1 MKMNKRTH
9 YICIILE
16 VVSGFGLGLF
26 GFFMLADKLLKF
38 DMNLSFILGY
48 LSIFFFAL
56 IGIVI
61 PGFFHS
67 RRINKNKTFLI
78 GIAKATIAMV
88 IGMLFTIFLPRSI
101 YEGDLLRYIVI
112 LIPIICSVVGFNMG
126 IRGL

>member
-1 MKMNKRTH
+1 MNKKTH
-9 YICIILE
+9 YIFVILE
-16 VVSGFGLGLF
+16 VLSGFSLGLF
-26 GFFMLADKLLKF
+26 GLLMLADKLLKF

-67 RRINKNKTFLI
+67 RRVNKNKRFLI
-78 GIAKATIAMV
+78 GIAKATIGMV
-88 IGMLFTIFLPRSI
+88 IGTLFTAFLPTLI
-101 YEGDLLRYIVI
+101 YEVDLLRYIVI